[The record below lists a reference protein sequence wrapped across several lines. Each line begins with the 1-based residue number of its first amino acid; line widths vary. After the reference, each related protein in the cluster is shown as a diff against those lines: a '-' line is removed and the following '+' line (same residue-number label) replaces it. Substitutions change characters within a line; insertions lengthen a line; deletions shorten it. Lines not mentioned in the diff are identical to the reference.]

1 VFFPWK
7 LLDSVDYIN
16 CCRKNIMN
24 DLKTKLK
31 QCEVHHSI
39 YFGYNRTKVKQQLQR
54 RSSVYSLNKIEVC
67 MDGAAVGSKDGV
79 AVGSKDG
86 VAVGS
91 KDGVAVGSKDGV
103 AVGSKDGVAGI
114 LGHASS

>member
-1 VFFPWK
+1 
-7 LLDSVDYIN
+7 
-16 CCRKNIMN
+16 MN

-39 YFGYNRTKVKQQLQR
+39 YFGYDSTKVKQQLRR
-54 RSSVYSLNKIEVC
+54 RSSVYSLIIIEVC
-67 MDGAAVGSKDGV
+67 MDRVAVGV

-86 VAVGS
+86 VA
-91 KDGVAVGSKDGV
+91 D
-103 AVGSKDGVAGI
+103 I

>member
-1 VFFPWK
+1 
-7 LLDSVDYIN
+7 
-16 CCRKNIMN
+16 MN

-103 AVGSKDGVAGI
+103 AVGSKDGVADI